1 MRTEKSL
8 KKSLNIKVF
17 LLYFKFYRIFFSKN
31 SHINFFNLYLTILNS
46 FFGNYQKILL
56 DSKIFLKKS
65 GVVRSSTRLGGDVL
79 SIRKNLKFSNIDE
92 YSAIQK
98 SFTSTNIEIFS
109 KKKERVVKAGYVV
122 QRNKFHNY
130 FSIIRLLDMYV
141 VKSLFV
147 KLFKLNYI
155 FF

>member
-1 MRTEKSL
+1 MRIEKSL

-17 LLYFKFYRIFFSKN
+17 LLYFKFYKIFFSKN

-46 FFGNYQKILL
+46 FFRNYQRLL
-56 DSKIFLKKS
+56 LSSKDFLKNS
-65 GVVRSSTRLGGDVL
+65 GVVQSSIRVGGDVL

-92 YSAIQK
+92 YVTVQK

-109 KKKERVVKAGYVV
+109 KKREGLNRSGYVG
-122 QRNKFHNY
+122 QKDNLYTH
-130 FSIIRLLDMYV
+130 L
-141 VKSLFV
+141 SLP
-147 KLFKLNYI
+147 KLFDVYVIQSSFIKLLKLNHI